1 MNHNLYQRFAEN
13 FPANQEMPVLVDDN
27 GVIASYRSMEENS
40 ARVAQQLRSM
50 GAVVGDRVTVQVEKS
65 VDALWLY
72 LGCLRA
78 GLVSPLVSLDTLDSG
93 YKLFPFC

>member
-13 FPANQEMPVLVDDN
+13 FPANQEMPVLVDDS
-27 GVIASYRSMEENS
+27 GIIASYRSMEENS

-50 GAVVGDRVTVQVEKS
+50 GAVVGDRITVQVEKS
-65 VDALWLY
+65 VGALWLY

-78 GLVSPLVSLDTLDSG
+78 GLVFHPLNLEHLNLG
-93 YKLFPFC
+93 ILF